1 MDSLL
6 KAEKRKLLIILP
18 DLNKHIFKGKMVKMA
33 ANMTFWPQKYSI
45 LHKTCQK
52 KSYRHANFSI
62 FQQRISFFISINK
75 INKMHLIENKY
86 LLSK

>member
-33 ANMTFWPQKYSI
+33 ANMTF
-45 LHKTCQK
+45 
-52 KSYRHANFSI
+52 
-62 FQQRISFFISINK
+62 
-75 INKMHLIENKY
+75 
-86 LLSK
+86 